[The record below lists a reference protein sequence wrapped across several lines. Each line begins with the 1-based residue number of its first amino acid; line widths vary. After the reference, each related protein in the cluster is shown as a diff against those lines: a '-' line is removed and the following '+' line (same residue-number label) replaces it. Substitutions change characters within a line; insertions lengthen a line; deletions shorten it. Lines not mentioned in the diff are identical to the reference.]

1 MSNLVG
7 CNYSCQRKK
16 QIANLKETYETGL
29 TQYYSAY
36 NTYLQ
41 HKYDKSSNRAWKRMY
56 AEKTLR
62 PKVEQL
68 NKNLNNIL
76 EKMKKSIS
84 GSSKVIADQTSEIQ
98 QKRNAITLKNNKI
111 KTQDTSISKTN
122 TELISKNR
130 QISFTNERN
139 SYRRNILIVL
149 LILNIL
155 IGGAVYK
162 FYKSGGFQRLAQ
174 QGFQGITQE
183 VY

>member
-16 QIANLKETYETGL
+16 QIGNLKETYETGL

-62 PKVEQL
+62 PKVEKL
-68 NKNLNNIL
+68 NRDLNGIL
-76 EKMKKSIS
+76 EKMKTSIS
-84 GSSKVIADQTSEIQ
+84 GSSKVIATQTKEIQ
-98 QKRNAITLKNNKI
+98 KKRDAIDIKNTKI
-111 KTQDTSISKTN
+111 KIQDTSIINTN
-122 TELISKNR
+122 TDLISKNR
-130 QISFTNERN
+130 QIGFTNERN

-149 LILNIL
+149 LIMNIL

-162 FYKSGGFQRLAQ
+162 FYKSGGFESFAKEL
-174 QGFQGITQE
+174 
-183 VY
+183 Y

>member
-16 QIANLKETYETGL
+16 QIANLKETYESGL

-84 GSSKVIADQTSEIQ
+84 GSSKVIAEQTKEIQ
-98 QKRNAITLKNNKI
+98 EKRDAINVKNNKI
-111 KTQDTSISKTN
+111 KIQDISISKTN
-122 TELISKNR
+122 NELISKNR
-130 QISFTNERN
+130 QIGFTNERN

-149 LILNIL
+149 LILNVI
-155 IGGAVYK
+155 IGGAIYK
-162 FYKSGGFQRLAQ
+162 FYKSGGFERFTQK
-174 QGFQGITQE
+174 GIQSIVQE

>member
-62 PKVEQL
+62 PKVEKL
-68 NKNLNNIL
+68 NRDLNGIL
-76 EKMKKSIS
+76 EKMKTSIS
-84 GSSKVIADQTSEIQ
+84 GSSKVIATQTKEIQ
-98 QKRNAITLKNNKI
+98 QKRDAIDIKNNRIKI
-111 KTQDTSISKTN
+111 QDTSIVNTN
-122 TELISKNR
+122 TDLISKNR
-130 QISFTNERN
+130 QIGFTNERN

-149 LILNIL
+149 LIMNIL

-162 FYKSGGFQRLAQ
+162 FYKSGGFESFAKEL
-174 QGFQGITQE
+174 
-183 VY
+183 Y